1 MNNEAERRF
10 FLFLLPA
17 MMVLVIPLLACGA
30 GTGGATVVEEC
41 RDSATSDACSTCCSD
56 NGHSGHLYNSFS
68 DPPCE
73 CM

>member
-1 MNNEAERRF
+1 MSHDAERRF

-17 MMVLVIPLLACGA
+17 MVVLVIPLLACA
-30 GTGGATVVEEC
+30 ASGGATVVEEC

-56 NGHSGHLYNSFS
+56 NGHSGHLYNSFG